1 MKSVRPV
8 VNHTLDATPFAGAP
22 VFDMA
27 TVQKT
32 FFSTVKLT
40 TPAQKRGMAVFT
52 GTPQHPA
59 CIVCHNAPETL
70 AGGTRLFASDNIGE
84 ENVQLRLHA
93 PDAATKALMTEF
105 GYGFEAGEN
114 DMVQKLPMQTIR
126 LKNASGGYEEVTAQ
140 DFGLAGQTGLLKD
153 LHQYK
158 IPQLRNVK
166 TYTRFFHDNYDETE
180 LSGVVPHYRD
190 AFPGIFGTL
199 TDADR
204 DDLVEFLKA
213 L

>member
-1 MKSVRPV
+1 MK
-8 VNHTLDATPFAGAP
+8 A
-22 VFDMA
+22 
-27 TVQKT
+27 
-32 FFSTVKLT
+32 
-40 TPAQKRGMAVFT
+40 
-52 GTPQHPA
+52 
-59 CIVCHNAPETL
+59 I
-70 AGGTRLFASDNIGE
+70 
-84 ENVQLRLHA
+84 
-93 PDAATKALMTEF
+93 MTEF
-105 GYGFEAGEN
+105 GYGFEEG
-114 DMVQKLPMQTIR
+114 DTVQKLPTQTIR

-140 DFGLAGQTGLLKD
+140 DFGLAGQTGMLKD

-180 LSGVVPHYRD
+180 LSGVVQHYRD
-190 AFPGIFGTL
+190 AFPAIFGNM